1 MVFYPQSVLKDQIVT
16 IFGGTGFVGR
26 YIVAELA
33 KAGARIRVATRNP
46 QSAYF
51 LRQYGDVGQIVP
63 VFCAYRNEMEIRDV
77 IRGSDVVINAV
88 GILFERKSNHFSH
101 IHTDLPNW
109 MARGCAALNIP
120 RFIHIS
126 ALAVDRAASE
136 YAVSKLSGEHAVT
149 AHFPQAT
156 ILRPSVVF
164 GVEDQFFNKFA
175 ALANIAHVLPLIG
188 GGKSKFQP
196 VYVGDVARAVVAS
209 LKNPAAESPATE
221 SPATGGKIYQL
232 GGPQVM
238 SLKDIYLKIAEVTGR
253 KNCLIPM
260 PFWVMRIKAF
270 FLGLLPHPPITND
283 QLTSME
289 TDNVVSK
296 DAPGLQDLG
305 IDPTSVDQ
313 ILPEYLQRYVYKR

>member
-1 MVFYPQSVLKDQIVT
+1 MVFYPQSDLKDQIVT

-156 ILRPSVVF
+156 ILRPSVAF

-196 VYVGDVARAVVAS
+196 VYVADVARAVVRCGEDAR
-209 LKNPAAESPATE
+209 TM
-221 SPATGGKIYQL
+221 GKTYEL
-232 GGPQVM
+232 GGPDVM
-238 SLKDIYLKIAEVTGR
+238 TLKDIYVKINDVTGR
-253 KNCLIPM
+253 KNCLLSVPI
-260 PFWVMRIKAF
+260 WLMRIKAF
-270 FLGLLPHPPITND
+270 FLGILPTPPITND
-283 QLTSME
+283 QITSMQ
-289 TDNVVSK
+289 TDNIVTAHALSFR
-296 DAPGLQDLG
+296 DLG
-305 IDPTSVDQ
+305 IDPTSVDV
-313 ILPEYLQRYVYKR
+313 ILPDYLTRYVYRK